1 MAYYT
6 VCPNC
11 GSNLD
16 PGEKCTC
23 TEEKV
28 MQQDFFSR
36 HLRVS
41 EAGQLAFAF
50 ENAMTKKVTGTG
62 GGDVE

>member
-1 MAYYT
+1 MAYYN

-23 TEEKV
+23 TEEKA
-28 MQQDFFSR
+28 QQQEYYNN
-36 HLRVS
+36 HYKVS
-41 EAGQLAFAF
+41 ESGQLVFVF
-50 ENAMTKKVTGTG
+50 EYDFKTG
-62 GGDVE
+62 GEKH